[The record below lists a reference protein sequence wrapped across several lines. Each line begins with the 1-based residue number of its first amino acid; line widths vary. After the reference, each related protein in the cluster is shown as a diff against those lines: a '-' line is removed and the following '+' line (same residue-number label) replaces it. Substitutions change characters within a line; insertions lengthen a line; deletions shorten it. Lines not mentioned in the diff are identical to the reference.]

1 MDMKRSKAFGGV
13 LLILMFVIFALYYI
27 LGRGDTNALW
37 KIVNEQCVPNQEQ
50 NNDPTPC
57 LKVDLSD
64 RYVLFKDSKGPVHD
78 LVMPTYKVS
87 GIESPE
93 LQLDGTPPFFAFAWS
108 ERKHLDTEAGRP
120 LPDSTVSLAVNSK
133 YGRSQDQLHIHVS
146 CLKDNVSAVLESEGA
161 NISNEWKPI
170 QQKIEGH
177 EYIARKL
184 NGTDLEKEDP
194 IKLLNDYVKNIN
206 DKIGNYGLAVS
217 FLRDGSVVAL
227 ATRFDL
233 LSLNL
238 GSAGEIQDYSC
249 QMQK

>member
-1 MDMKRSKAFGGV
+1 MDMKKSKAFGGV
-13 LLILMFVIFALYYI
+13 VLILIFIIFALYYI
-27 LGRGDTNALW
+27 FERGDTNALW
-37 KIVNEQCVPNQEQ
+37 KIVSEQCVPNQEQ
-50 NNDPTPC
+50 HNDPAPC

-64 RYVLFKDSKGPVHD
+64 RYVLFNDSKGPVHD

-93 LQLDGTPPFFAFAWS
+93 LQLDSTPPFFSFAWN

-120 LPDSTVSLAVNSK
+120 LPDSAVSLAVNSK

-146 CLKDNVSAVLESEGA
+146 CLKENVSAVLENEGA

-194 IKLLNDYVKNIN
+194 IKLLNDYVRSTN

-217 FLRDGSVVAL
+217 FLRDGSAVAL

-249 QMQK
+249 QQKK

>member
-1 MDMKRSKAFGGV
+1 MEKNKGYGCCSYFNIYNFCIV
-13 LLILMFVIFALYYI
+13 LYF
-27 LGRGDTNALW
+27 REGDTNALW
-37 KIVNEQCVPNQEQ
+37 RIVSEQCVPNHEQ
-50 NNDPTPC
+50 NNNPAPC
-57 LKVDLSD
+57 LKVALNDK
-64 RYVLFKDSKGPVHD
+64 YILFKDVKGPVHD
-78 LVMPTYKVS
+78 LVMPTYKLS

-93 LQLDGTPPFFAFAWS
+93 LQLDDTPTFFAFAWN
-108 ERKHLDTEAGRP
+108 ERKNLDTEAGRP

-133 YGRSQDQLHIHVS
+133 YGHSQDQLHIHIS
-146 CLKDNVSAVLESEGA
+146 CLKENVSVVLESEGA

-177 EYIARKL
+177 VYIARKF

-194 IKLLNDYVKNIN
+194 IKLLNEYVMGIN
-206 DKIGNYGLAVS
+206 DNIGNYGLAVS
-217 FLRDGSVVAL
+217 FLRDGSAVVL

-238 GSAGEIQDYSC
+238 GSAGELQDYSC